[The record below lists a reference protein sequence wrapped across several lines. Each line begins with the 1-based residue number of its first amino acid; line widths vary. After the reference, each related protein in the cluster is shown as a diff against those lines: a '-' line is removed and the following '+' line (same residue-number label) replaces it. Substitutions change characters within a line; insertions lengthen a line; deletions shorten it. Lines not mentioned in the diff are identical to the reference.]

1 MTDKIITEEI
11 ILNATTYLPIE
22 TKSVM
27 AREFAKDC
35 VSEVQVSIEENDST
49 SVLPPRYQEN
59 PMLKSLYGMMTL
71 LDQYLHLIVRDENGD
86 ATLDVEE
93 FDEWGKSCVMNQ
105 LDRMKSSKN
114 VEVRNRVYDILDDY
128 REFYR
133 MLGVEISALVANKN
147 DFLSRFLQYFSMSIT
162 PDMFKDAFANLAD
175 SLNDIKEQAE
185 KEKDMKSEEQ
195 IVEVVE
201 AE

>member
-27 AREFAKDC
+27 AREFAKNC

-175 SLNDIKEQAE
+175 SLNDIKEQVE

-195 IVEVVE
+195 IVEAVE

>member
-35 VSEVQVSIEENDST
+35 VSEVQVSIDENDST

-86 ATLDVEE
+86 ATLGVEE

-195 IVEVVE
+195 IVEAVE

>member
-35 VSEVQVSIEENDST
+35 VSEVQVSIDENDST

-133 MLGVEISALVANKN
+133 MLGVEISALVAHKN

-175 SLNDIKEQAE
+175 SLNEIKEQAE
-185 KEKDMKSEEQ
+185 KEKNMKSEEQ
-195 IVEVVE
+195 IVEAVE

>member
-27 AREFAKDC
+27 AREFAKNC
-35 VSEVQVSIEENDST
+35 VSEVQVSIEENDFT

-86 ATLDVEE
+86 ATLDAEE

-195 IVEVVE
+195 IVEAVE

>member
-22 TKSVM
+22 TKSAM

-35 VSEVQVSIEENDST
+35 VSEVQVSIDENDST

-133 MLGVEISALVANKN
+133 MLGVEISALVAHKN

-195 IVEVVE
+195 IVEAVE

>member
-35 VSEVQVSIEENDST
+35 VSEVQVSIDENDST

-86 ATLDVEE
+86 ATLNVEE

-133 MLGVEISALVANKN
+133 MLGVEISALVAHKN

-195 IVEVVE
+195 IVEAVE

>member
-35 VSEVQVSIEENDST
+35 VSEVQVSIDENDST

-133 MLGVEISALVANKN
+133 MLGVEISALVAHKN

-175 SLNDIKEQAE
+175 SLKDIKEQAE

-195 IVEVVE
+195 IVEAVE

>member
-1 MTDKIITEEI
+1 MTDKIITDEI

-27 AREFAKDC
+27 AREFAKNC
-35 VSEVQVSIEENDST
+35 VSEVQVYIEENDST

-175 SLNDIKEQAE
+175 SLKDIKEQAE

-195 IVEVVE
+195 IVEAVE